1 MLHQAKAA
9 LGVDDETEMREPS
22 RMSLRDKAFG
32 PTQ

>member
-9 LGVDDETEMREPS
+9 LRVDDETELLEPS
-22 RMSLRDKAFG
+22 RMSLRDKAFA